1 MMLITCVRAGS
12 SPTMGGDAHLPR
24 QNFQRRKEAWGFVA
38 GTRRVSPLNLDICN
52 HQHLIVCIVQHWH
65 HMHLFFP
72 NEIKREYIYIER
84 ERDGGIYP

>member
-12 SPTMGGDAHLPR
+12 SPAMGGDAHLPR

-72 NEIKREYIYIER
+72 NEIKREYIYR